1 MTATLQPDGYALDR
15 KLEEERLTLQSRAFL
30 DRISERML
38 REAGLEPG
46 MHVLDLGSGMADTAL
61 LAAGIVGPTGRVTG
75 VEHDPGTLAAARERL
90 RRLGTT
96 NVELVEGDVSALEAV
111 PGGPF
116 DAAIG
121 RLVLHYVPE
130 PATALRSAAAVV
142 RPGGLVADIE
152 FDLDGIDSHPP
163 ARLFDWFAVLFC
175 ELYVRLGTHPRMGL
189 ELRPAFLDAGF
200 PEPVLRTENAVVG
213 DPDDVFFGYLAETLR
228 SAAPAME
235 ATGVIAADELDLDNV
250 EERLRAEIA
259 QTGGVVCG
267 PTVVGAWART

>member
-96 NVELVEGDVSALEAV
+96 NVELVEGDVSALE
-111 PGGPF
+111 
-116 DAAIG
+116 
-121 RLVLHYVPE
+121 
-130 PATALRSAAAVV
+130 ALRSAAAVV

-235 ATGVIAADELDLDNV
+235 ATGVIAADELDLETV